1 MLFLAGRPAP
11 KGWSRIGPVGPNA
24 GCLAY
29 IDPHQLDMLSK
40 NLRDGMAGTAPGAPI
55 VLIS

>member
-1 MLFLAGRPAP
+1 MAGRPAP